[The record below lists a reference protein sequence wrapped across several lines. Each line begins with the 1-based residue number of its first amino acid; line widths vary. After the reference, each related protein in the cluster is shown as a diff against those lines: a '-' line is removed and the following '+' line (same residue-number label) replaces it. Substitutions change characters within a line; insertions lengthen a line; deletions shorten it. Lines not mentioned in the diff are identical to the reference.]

1 VEFVMHSFFVSLPLA
16 VAVWLIMVVVLAGLA
31 ALLVLPSRMIGR
43 ARAGTVLAAGPAGD
57 LASDVTGDLSA
68 VTGELVA
75 VPVVDLVPSPAED
88 LEYAGEISVATHRA
102 AATARR
108 HRTEWITAQ
117 DELDAAWTAFDEA
130 DRAARA
136 THKAGAFPL
145 MSRRRK
151 PGENVD
157 RERYLHHAASEACR
171 HREISIKQLNEI
183 FAHRGWNPR
192 LHPVFQEGALR
203 NAIRDHR
210 LAHYRQALAN
220 ERKAWHAAEVS
231 AQAVRSL
238 RLEMAAA
245 IARSGTR
252 QPAPD
257 EQWWAEQWTTADLPA
272 AA

>member
-1 VEFVMHSFFVSLPLA
+1 MDFVLHSFFVSLPLA
-16 VAVWLIMVVVLAGLA
+16 VVVWLIMVVVLAGLA
-31 ALLVLPSRMIGR
+31 ALLVLPSRLTSR
-43 ARAGTVLAAGPAGD
+43 ARDRAAADGAPTAELTMSPGGTFTPRLVE
-57 LASDVTGDLSA
+57 SA
-68 VTGELVA
+68 
-75 VPVVDLVPSPAED
+75 PSPAED
-88 LEYAGEISVATHRA
+88 LQYAGEISVAARRA
-102 AATARR
+102 AATAER
-108 HRTEWITAQ
+108 HRGEWIAAQ
-117 DELDAAWTAFDEA
+117 EELEAAWTAFDAA

-136 THKAGAFPL
+136 TLKAGAFPL

-171 HREISIKQLNEI
+171 HREISIKQLNDI

-203 NAIRDHR
+203 NAVRDHR
-210 LAHYRQALAN
+210 LAGYRQALAT
-220 ERKAWHAAEVS
+220 ERKAWQTAELS

-238 RLEMAAA
+238 RLEVAAA
-245 IARSGTR
+245 IAHSGTR
-252 QPAPD
+252 QPAPG